1 MDWKPTFSCC
11 YHCGSRNIHRLHPT
25 AFKCGDCERHLFIN
39 PVCGVVGFLVNPAEE
54 LLMLRRAM
62 NPAKGKL
69 GLPGGFLD
77 PGETGEQGLSRE
89 IREETGL
96 EVGQFNYASS
106 QPNRYLY
113 EDVEYLLLDL
123 FYWARI
129 ESFDDARALDEVD
142 ALVPVPLGEIDMEE
156 VAFPSMVAALTDF
169 RANFPKRP
177 AD

>member
-11 YHCGSRNIHRLHPT
+11 YHCGSEAIHRLHPT
-25 AFKCGDCERHLFIN
+25 AFKCGDCDKHLFIN
-39 PVCGVVGFLVNPAEE
+39 PVCGVVGLLLNPADE
-54 LLMLRRAM
+54 LLMLRRAL

-77 PGETGEQGLSRE
+77 PGETAEQGLTRE

-96 EVGQFNYASS
+96 AVTQFNYASS

-123 FYWARI
+123 FYWARLD
-129 ESFDDARALDEVD
+129 SFADARALDEVD
-142 ALVPVPLGEIDMEE
+142 ALEPVPLAEIDLAE
-156 VAFPSMVAALTDF
+156 VAFPSIVAALKEF
-169 RANFPKRP
+169 QRSNISQALG
-177 AD
+177 